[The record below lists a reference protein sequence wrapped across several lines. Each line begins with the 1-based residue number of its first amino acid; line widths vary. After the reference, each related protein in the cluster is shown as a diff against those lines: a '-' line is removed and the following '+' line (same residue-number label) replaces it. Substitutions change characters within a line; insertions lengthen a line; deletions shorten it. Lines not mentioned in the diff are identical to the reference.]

1 VENVQFNP
9 EADEKLRF
17 RHSASMVNVASRK
30 PHVMSE
36 ANPSSI
42 KCPTCGKLTSRVTGA
57 AGPFCSAR
65 CQMVDLG
72 KWLGE
77 EYRISE
83 PLRPDHFSSYAD
95 LSDRVN
101 PDEPDEEG

>member
-1 VENVQFNP
+1 
-9 EADEKLRF
+9 
-17 RHSASMVNVASRK
+17 MVIGAAPK
-30 PHVMSE
+30 PLVMSE
-36 ANPSSI
+36 GNPSTT
-42 KCPTCGKLTSRVTGA
+42 KCPTCGKLTSRLTEPV
-57 AGPFCSAR
+57 GPFCSAR

-72 KWLGE
+72 RWLGE